1 MRRFCDIPTYAERNE
16 VREKSDRREQ
26 KKKRKE
32 VFTIEMSCPWTESRA
47 KKDVEK
53 TLKYGPMMWELKK
66 RYGYRVEQ
74 YSVIIDLLGGC
85 SKPIEKSLGKLLG
98 ARARGLL
105 ERMQKSAISNTFN
118 IARTF
123 EINA

>member
-1 MRRFCDIPTYAERNE
+1 
-16 VREKSDRREQ
+16 
-26 KKKRKE
+26 
-32 VFTIEMSCPWTESRA
+32 MSCPWTESRA

-85 SKPIEKSLGKLLG
+85 SKPIEKSPRKLLG

-105 ERMQKSAISNTFN
+105 MRMQKSAISNTFN

>member
-1 MRRFCDIPTYAERNE
+1 
-16 VREKSDRREQ
+16 
-26 KKKRKE
+26 
-32 VFTIEMSCPWTESRA
+32 MSCPWTESRA

-85 SKPIEKSLGKLLG
+85 SKPIEKSLRKLLG